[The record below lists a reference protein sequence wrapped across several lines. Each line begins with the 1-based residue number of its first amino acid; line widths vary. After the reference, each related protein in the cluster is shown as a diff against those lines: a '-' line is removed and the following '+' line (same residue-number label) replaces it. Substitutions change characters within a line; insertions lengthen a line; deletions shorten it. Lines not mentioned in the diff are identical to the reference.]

1 MVRLGVAERRPA
13 GDALTDLDALLQRSR
28 AILFDFDG
36 PICSVFAGQPAP
48 TVACELREQLA
59 EWGADVP
66 PHDDPLEV
74 LKSTERYGEKVT
86 RSADDFLTA
95 AETSAVRSAAPTPG
109 GAESIRACA
118 AAGLRTAVVSNNSA
132 VAIVEYLGIHG
143 LADAVDAVVG
153 REYGKP
159 DLMKPHPK
167 PIWEALK
174 KLHIGPDVALL
185 VGDSTTDVD
194 AARAASIMCVG
205 YANKPGKSDSLAA
218 ADAMLDDMIELA
230 RRLTAPGRT

>member
-1 MVRLGVAERRPA
+1 VAKRRA
-13 GDALTDLDALLQRSR
+13 VGDAVTDLAALLQRTR

-48 TVACELREQLA
+48 TVARELREQLA

-66 PHDDPLEV
+66 THDDPLEV
-74 LKSTERYGEKVT
+74 LRSSERFGEKVT
-86 RSADDFLTA
+86 RAADDFLTA

-109 GAESIRACA
+109 GAESVRACGA
-118 AAGLRTAVVSNNSA
+118 TGLRAAIVSNNSA
-132 VAIVEYLGIHG
+132 AAVAEYLDIYG
-143 LADAVDAVVG
+143 LTDVVDAVVG

-185 VGDSTTDVD
+185 VGDSTTDVI
-194 AARAASIMCVG
+194 AARAASVMCVA
-205 YANKPGKSDSLAA
+205 YANKPGKAKALGD
-218 ADAMLDDMIELA
+218 ADAMLDDMTALA
-230 RRLTAPGRT
+230 QHLIASGRP

>member
-1 MVRLGVAERRPA
+1 M
-13 GDALTDLDALLQRSR
+13 TDLGALLQQTR

-48 TVACELREQLA
+48 TVARELREQLA
-59 EWGADVP
+59 EWGAEVP
-66 PHDDPLEV
+66 LDDDPLEV
-74 LKSTERYGEKVT
+74 LKSSERFGEKVT
-86 RSADDFLTA
+86 RAADDFLTA

-109 GAESIRACA
+109 GAESIRACT
-118 AAGLRTAVVSNNSA
+118 AAGLRAAVVSNNSA
-132 VAIVEYLGIHG
+132 AAVIEYLAIHG

-185 VGDSTTDVD
+185 IGDSTTDID
-194 AARAASIMCVG
+194 AARAASITCVG
-205 YANKPGKSDSLAA
+205 YANKPGKTELLAGA
-218 ADAMLDDMIELA
+218 NATLPEMTDLA
-230 RRLTAPGRT
+230 RCLATLAEPERG